1 MTTVIAVESVS
12 KHFRKGS
19 GWRDAL
25 GKGQEKLALDG
36 VDLHAARGEVVG
48 LLGPNG
54 AGKTTLI
61 RVLCGLVIPD
71 SGTAWVNGHDV
82 LSNSREAR
90 RTTGLVYGD
99 ERNFYWRLSLLENL
113 EFYASIYG
121 VPRKVAARRIDE
133 FLELF
138 DLVEARNS
146 RMYTLSS
153 GMKQRA
159 AIARGLIMDPEL
171 VIMDEPSRSLD
182 PVGAAELH
190 KLIVERVADGRR
202 TVLLATNVMREAELL
217 CDRLVLI
224 DHGRNVMTGTLQ
236 DFRRRLHGEVS
247 YEIVVRS
254 AAEGWRTGLAALPGV
269 NELEITT
276 ADDSLVQV
284 RMRVDPDGQGLT
296 RALAHLVEH
305 QAEIRSCTVRELG
318 LDEIFQILVRG
329 DSSRLRPVAEAV

>member
-1 MTTVIAVESVS
+1 VTTVIAVEGVR

-19 GWRDAL
+19 GWRDAF

-71 SGTAWVNGHDV
+71 AGTAWVNGHDV

-90 RTTGLVYGD
+90 RTMGLVYGD

-113 EFYASIYG
+113 QFYAAIYG
-121 VPRKVAARRIDE
+121 VEGRVARRRIDE

-190 KLIVERVADGRR
+190 KLVVERVADGRR

-247 YEIVVRS
+247 YEVVVRG
-254 AAEGWRTGLAALPGV
+254 AADGWRAGLGLLPGV
-269 NELEITT
+269 NELEFI
-276 ADDSLVQV
+276 AGEDSLDHI

-305 QAEIRSCTVRELG
+305 QAEIRSCTMRELS

-329 DSSRLRPVAEAV
+329 GGAQALAVAEAV